1 MEVQD
6 HLRQA
11 ANRFTSPF
19 ASVIFNEAAADEV
32 SAPERAA
39 MDRVIAWASSQ
50 EPRSLRAMAL
60 QIDRFLVPGM
70 SGPSM
75 LRLGR
80 LMEERAPKAIALMP
94 RLSRKHALL
103 TRAAEI
109 ARIFSPA
116 ALERL
121 AAALREESTRS

>member
-1 MEVQD
+1 MQEQL
-6 HLRQA
+6 HAA

-19 ASVIFNEAAADEV
+19 ASVIFNEEGAVDVTESERRSV
-32 SAPERAA
+32 ERALTWVA
-39 MDRVIAWASSQ
+39 SLEPRALRAIALQMDRI
-50 EPRSLRAMAL
+50 
-60 QIDRFLVPGM
+60 LVPAM

-80 LMEERAPKAIALMP
+80 LIEEKSPAVIGLMP
-94 RLSRKHALL
+94 RLSRHHAHL

-121 AAALREESTRS
+121 ARALREETNRT

>member
-1 MEVQD
+1 MEVQEQ
-6 HLRQA
+6 LREA
-11 ANRFTSPF
+11 AIRFTSPF
-19 ASVIFNEAAADEV
+19 ANVIFNGEALEEV
-32 SAPERAA
+32 SPAERACV
-39 MDRVIAWASSQ
+39 DRALTWVASL
-50 EPRSLRAMAL
+50 EPRALRAIAL
-60 QIDRFLVPGM
+60 QIDRYLVAAM

-75 LRLGR
+75 LRLAR
-80 LMEERAPKAIALMP
+80 LLEERAPTAIALMP

-121 AAALREESTRS
+121 AAALREECIRG

>member
-1 MEVQD
+1 MDMPQQ
-6 HLRQA
+6 LREA

-19 ASVIFNEAAADEV
+19 ASVIFNEDAKDDV
-32 SAPERAA
+32 SDSERASV
-39 MDRVIAWASSQ
+39 DRALAWVSTLD
-50 EPRSLRAMAL
+50 PRAL
-60 QIDRFLVPGM
+60 GALAVQIDRVLVNAM

-80 LMEERAPKAIALMP
+80 LIEDKAPQAIALMP
-94 RLSRKHALL
+94 RLSRNHALL

-121 AAALREESTRS
+121 ARALREESARG